1 MKAMSIPAPAVCD
14 ADALSRNRAQRNE
27 AFPRMSDKPLTD
39 IPFSQF
45 DLHPQL
51 LAGLEGAGFISC
63 TPIQAMTLPVALPG
77 GDVAGQ
83 AQTGTGKTLA
93 FLVAVMNRLLTRPA
107 LADRKPGD
115 PRALIL
121 APTRE
126 LAIQIHKDAVR
137 IGPELGLKFALVY
150 GGVDYDK
157 QRELLQQGVD
167 VIIATPGRLIDYVK
181 QHKVV
186 SLHACEICV
195 LDEADRMFDLGF
207 IKDIRFLLRRMP
219 VRTERQTLLYSA
231 TLSHRVLELAYEH
244 MNEPQKMVVETES
257 ITASRVRQKIYYPA
271 DEEKLPLLL
280 GLLSRGEGARTMV
293 FVNTKVFVE
302 RVARALERAGYRV
315 GVLSGDVPQK
325 KRESLLKRFQA
336 GQLEILVATDVAARG
351 LHIDGIKYVYNYD
364 LPFDAE
370 DYVHRIGRTA
380 RLGEEGDAISFACER
395 YAMGLPD
402 IEAFIE
408 QKIPSEPVTQELLTA
423 LPRKP
428 REGAVADDGQ
438 TESVGEIFREAREQR
453 AADEARRGGGPR
465 GGRGERGERGE
476 RSGRGDR
483 DGRRGGGRGR
493 GPRRE
498 DAPAADAQGALT
510 PGGVAQGDAGAVT
523 AAPQAPAQTQESGA
537 TDTAGASAVQA
548 ASAPQRQGAPEAGD
562 EQAPRKR
569 RRRRGG
575 RRRSGEGGEARQ
587 EAGGN
592 QTGQGRE
599 GERRNGPRA
608 DGDERPRRGEG
619 GGQRRG
625 GRGRRQGEGG
635 QEGSNQQPAA
645 SAPATEA
652 ARSGERPARK
662 GKGPHHVPARTAA
675 PRENAGDN
683 GGSLFSRI
691 GRGIKRLVGRTPEGS

>member
-1 MKAMSIPAPAVCD
+1 
-14 ADALSRNRAQRNE
+14 
-27 AFPRMSDKPLTD
+27 MSDKPLSAV
-39 IPFSQF
+39 PFSEF
-45 DLHPQL
+45 DLHPPL
-51 LAGLEGAGFISC
+51 LAGLEAAGFVRC

-107 LADRKPGD
+107 LADRNPQD

-126 LAIQIHKDAVR
+126 LAIQIHKDAV
-137 IGPELGLKFALVY
+137 GFGSDLGLKIALVY

-157 QRELLQQGVD
+157 QRSILQEGAD
-167 VIIATPGRLIDYVK
+167 IIIATPGRLIDYVK

-186 SLHACEICV
+186 SLHACEVCV

-219 VRTERQTLLYSA
+219 ARTERQTLLYSA

-244 MNEPQKMVVETES
+244 MNEPEKLVVETES
-257 ITASRVRQKIYYPA
+257 ITAARVRQKIYYPA

-280 GLLSRGEGARTMV
+280 GLLSRSEGARTMV

-325 KRESLLKRFQA
+325 KRESLLKKFQA

-351 LHIDGIKYVYNYD
+351 LHIDGVEYVYNYD

-380 RLGEEGDAISFACER
+380 RLGKEGDAISFACER

-408 QKIPSEPVTQELLTA
+408 QKIPSEPVTSELLTA
-423 LPRKP
+423 LARKP
-428 REGAVADDGQ
+428 REGVEADAGDG
-438 TESVGEIFREAREQR
+438 ESVSEIFREAREQR
-453 AADEARRGGGPR
+453 AAEDARRGGGRPG
-465 GGRGERGERGE
+465 GGRREGGSGGRA
-476 RSGRGDR
+476 RSGGGEGRARGD
-483 DGRRGGGRGR
+483 GEAGEGRGR
-493 GPRRE
+493 GPRGGPGPRADQAQDE
-498 DAPAADAQGALT
+498 GRGQAAPTPLAEGGKPQSPASSAAAGPDAPSAG
-510 PGGVAQGDAGAVT
+510 PGDD
-523 AAPQAPAQTQESGA
+523 PAR
-537 TDTAGASAVQA
+537 
-548 ASAPQRQGAPEAGD
+548 P
-562 EQAPRKR
+562 PRKR

-575 RRRSGEGGEARQ
+575 RRVNGGEGSPQADGKRQ
-587 EAGGN
+587 EGSSGQPRAERAPGN
-592 QTGQGRE
+592 DDGQGRQA
-599 GERRNGPRA
+599 GPAATQDKPAPAKRKGPRHI
-608 DGDERPRRGEG
+608 
-619 GGQRRG
+619 
-625 GRGRRQGEGG
+625 
-635 QEGSNQQPAA
+635 PAK
-645 SAPATEA
+645 A
-652 ARSGERPARK
+652 A
-662 GKGPHHVPARTAA
+662 VP
-675 PRENAGDN
+675 
-683 GGSLFSRI
+683 
-691 GRGIKRLVGRTPEGS
+691 

>member
-1 MKAMSIPAPAVCD
+1 MT
-14 ADALSRNRAQRNE
+14 
-27 AFPRMSDKPLTD
+27 DKPLTD
-39 IPFSQF
+39 VTFSSF
-45 DLHPQL
+45 DLHPRLQ
-51 LAGLEGAGFISC
+51 AGLEAAGFTRC
-63 TPIQAMTLPVALPG
+63 TPIQALTLPVALPG

-93 FLVAVMNRLLTRPA
+93 FLVAVVNRLLTRPA
-107 LADRKPGD
+107 LAERKPED

-126 LAIQIHKDAVR
+126 LAIQIHKDAMKF
-137 IGPELGLKFALVY
+137 GPELGLRFALVY

-157 QRELLQQGVD
+157 QRQLLQEGVD

-186 SLHACEICV
+186 SLHACEVCV

-219 VRTERQTLLYSA
+219 VRTERQTLLFSA

-244 MNEPQKMVVETES
+244 MNEPQKLVVETET
-257 ITASRVRQKIYYPA
+257 ITAARVRQKLYYPA

-325 KRESLLKRFQA
+325 KRESLLKKFQA

-351 LHIDGIKYVYNYD
+351 LHIDGVKYVYNYD

-395 YAMGLPD
+395 YAIGLPD
-402 IEAFIE
+402 IEAYIE
-408 QKIPSEPVTQELLTA
+408 QKIPSEPVTPELLTA

-428 REGAVADDGQ
+428 REGVEVDPAEG
-438 TESVGEIFREAREQR
+438 ESVSEIFREAREQR
-453 AADEARRGGGPR
+453 AADEARRGGG
-465 GGRGERGERGE
+465 
-476 RSGRGDR
+476 
-483 DGRRGGGRGR
+483 RREGGGGRSR
-493 GPRRE
+493 GPRSEGSGEARRE
-498 DAPAADAQGALT
+498 RGPRKPRAPRPEAAAVEGVAVEGAQAVEGAAATPAA
-510 PGGVAQGDAGAVT
+510 PGSAAAVP
-523 AAPQAPAQTQESGA
+523 AAEGE
-537 TDTAGASAVQA
+537 
-548 ASAPQRQGAPEAGD
+548 R
-562 EQAPRKR
+562 APRKR

-575 RRRSGEGGEARQ
+575 RRVNGEGQPAQEGQQPRA
-587 EAGGN
+587 EAGG
-592 QTGQGRE
+592 Q
-599 GERRNGPRA
+599 PRA
-608 DGDERPRRGEG
+608 PRPPREPRAPKP
-619 GGQRRG
+619 
-625 GRGRRQGEGG
+625 
-635 QEGSNQQPAA
+635 QPAA
-645 SAPATEA
+645 QPAAPAQEKSPSLFG
-652 ARSGERPARK
+652 RIGQGLRK
-662 GKGPHHVPARTAA
+662 LVTRA
-675 PRENAGDN
+675 PR
-683 GGSLFSRI
+683 SQH
-691 GRGIKRLVGRTPEGS
+691 